1 MAMASGTE
9 FVDLGTDDASV
20 IGMKVTGKA
29 TAETISN
36 LVERLEQIKGAG
48 KKARLYI
55 DLTAYEGYDLG
66 MVKEK
71 LAHIVTLW
79 SGIERCAYVVD
90 KAWMATMIGLVDA
103 VTPMHL
109 RAFGSDHDAEARAWV
124 LSGEEPAET
133 AT

>member
-1 MAMASGTE
+1 MTGRTE

-29 TAETISN
+29 SAETISN
-36 LVERLEQIKGAG
+36 LVERLEQIKGGG
-48 KKARLYI
+48 KKARLYL
-55 DLTAYEGYDLG
+55 DLTAYDGYDLG
-66 MVKEK
+66 VVKEK
-71 LAHIVTLW
+71 LAHMVTLW

-90 KAWMATMIGLVDA
+90 KGWMATMIGLIDA

-109 RAFGSDHDAEARAWV
+109 RAFDSDHDAEARAWV
-124 LSGEEPAET
+124 LSGEEPAAT